1 MFNYAAKA
9 DLKGATGVDK
19 SNLAAKYNFASLK
32 AEVDKMYIDK
42 VKTAPVDL
50 SKLSNVVNNEVIKK
64 TVYNKLVAEVDAIDT
79 R

>member
-1 MFNYAAKA
+1 MSNYEAKP
-9 DLKGATGVDK
+9 DLKGATGVDT
-19 SNLAAKYNFASLK
+19 SNLPAKYNFASLK